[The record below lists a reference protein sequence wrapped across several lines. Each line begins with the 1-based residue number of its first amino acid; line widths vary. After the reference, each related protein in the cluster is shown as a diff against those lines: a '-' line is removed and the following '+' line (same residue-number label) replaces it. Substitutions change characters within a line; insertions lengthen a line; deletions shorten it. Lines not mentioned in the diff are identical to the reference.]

1 MPNIDNEF
9 NKNMTPAKQAA
20 GDTAPEASD
29 EKLPLEEAL
38 GRLEEIIGRLED
50 RDIPLEESFSL
61 YKQGVELVRYCEQS
75 VSQVEQQLIVLQKG
89 QEDGL

>member
-1 MPNIDNEF
+1 MPNIDNEI
-9 NKNMTPAKQAA
+9 NNNM
-20 GDTAPEASD
+20 
-29 EKLPLEEAL
+29 LPLEQAL
-38 GRLEEIIGRLED
+38 GRLEEIIGKLED
-50 RDIPLEESFSL
+50 RDIPLEESFNL

>member
-1 MPNIDNEF
+1 MPNIDNEI
-9 NKNMTPAKQAA
+9 NNNM
-20 GDTAPEASD
+20 
-29 EKLPLEEAL
+29 LPLEQAL

-50 RDIPLEESFSL
+50 RDIPLEESFNL

>member
-1 MPNIDNEF
+1 MPNIDNEI
-9 NKNMTPAKQAA
+9 NNNT
-20 GDTAPEASD
+20 
-29 EKLPLEEAL
+29 LPLEQAL

-50 RDIPLEESFSL
+50 RDIPLEESFNL